1 MYEYKGKRGGET
13 QTNHFSRRMGS
24 RRPSS
29 VVPGSHYLRISL
41 VRPSGKLNTHSKKQL
56 IRHSLVAAFIY
67 QSERTLRAASF
78 LDIYWQA
85 ARPPRQRPRQA
96 HLRTSVPKASEPS
109 RESTPGRQA
118 VTVHGEVGDPA
129 KSAASFSLW
138 NGQADSSGARES
150 RLNRREINSDCAK
163 KPGSAEYCALQSD
176 RAQATSSGATAA
188 HSK

>member
-29 VVPGSHYLRISL
+29 AVPGSHHLRISL

-96 HLRTSVPKASEPS
+96 HLPTSVPKASEPS

-129 KSAASFSLW
+129 KSAASFLS
-138 NGQADSSGARES
+138 GTVRSSGLFRSQRVSLEP
-150 RLNRREINSDCAK
+150 E
-163 KPGSAEYCALQSD
+163 EE
-176 RAQATSSGATAA
+176 
-188 HSK
+188 